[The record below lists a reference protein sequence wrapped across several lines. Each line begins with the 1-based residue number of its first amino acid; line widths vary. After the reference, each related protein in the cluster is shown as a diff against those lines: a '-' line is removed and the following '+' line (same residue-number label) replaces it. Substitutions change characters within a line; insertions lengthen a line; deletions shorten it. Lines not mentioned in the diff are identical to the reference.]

1 VVLLPTSRGSHQLS
15 KQPFRGWGG
24 CCSPVAAPLPQLL
37 PARHGYPGAALAF
50 APAVPPGCPGAGN
63 LRTTV
68 AAHQSPALVSS
79 ATQACRSAWG
89 VACASGAGQCP
100 RHRNRHRLAAAP
112 PLQNGLPYRSH
123 DVWAGR
129 RRRHWSRCRRS
140 AVLRS
145 GRYRPAE
152 TAAAHRLRER
162 RWMAHRLLRP
172 PALSSSAVCSCWARA
187 VASKWISSSTMQ
199 DETGGMGRNQGVVFQ
214 VSQNAVG
221 TWHFTEEEEE
231 EDEGRSENFGG
242 KGGQARNHL
251 ICNQGK
257 QLSHALV
264 TLVTPGILRW
274 LGKGA
279 SLPVA
284 TAENIAPCLHL
295 HLSTLC
301 FQPRNGCEHVL

>member
-1 VVLLPTSRGSHQLS
+1 
-15 KQPFRGWGG
+15 
-24 CCSPVAAPLPQLL
+24 
-37 PARHGYPGAALAF
+37 
-50 APAVPPGCPGAGN
+50 
-63 LRTTV
+63 
-68 AAHQSPALVSS
+68 
-79 ATQACRSAWG
+79 
-89 VACASGAGQCP
+89 
-100 RHRNRHRLAAAP
+100 
-112 PLQNGLPYRSH
+112 
-123 DVWAGR
+123 
-129 RRRHWSRCRRS
+129 
-140 AVLRS
+140 
-145 GRYRPAE
+145 
-152 TAAAHRLRER
+152 
-162 RWMAHRLLRP
+162 
-172 PALSSSAVCSCWARA
+172 
-187 VASKWISSSTMQ
+187 MQ

-295 HLSTLC
+295 STLC